1 LKHAMQI
8 SALVCGLAV
17 VAAPAYTSAQ
27 APASLKAEMLKDWS
41 DLKGTIVKIAN
52 EMPADKYGF

>member
-1 LKHAMQI
+1 MQI

-41 DLKGTIVKIAN
+41 DLKGTMVKIAN